1 MTVPNETVWALDA
14 HTAAKH
20 EILRRYLEAWFPIL
34 SSYRQ
39 QIVKLT
45 GQSGIPRD
53 KSDRYSC
60 PLPNSR

>member
-1 MTVPNETVWALDA
+1 MAVPIETVWALDV

-39 QIVKLT
+39 QIVY
-45 GQSGIPRD
+45 ID
-53 KSDRYSC
+53 EDRGRTQC
-60 PLPNSR
+60 C